1 MHNKKNIFTRR
12 RIISLGLLGLIG
24 LSASAIAKVLD
35 RNDKQWQKYRYRK
48 FSVSRNVTL
57 GKRAINRGLIYGAAV
72 RQSVLSSDRNLAKT
86 IANECNVIVP
96 EWELEWN
103 ILRPTPTTFD
113 FAPADWLANFAQT
126 NRLLLRGHS
135 LVWHEAVPEWFDRYI
150 NSQNA
155 RSIFLEHIQT
165 VASRYTGKIHSWD
178 VVNEAINISDG
189 NPDGL
194 RSTPWLKFLGSDY
207 IDLAFRTAATAD
219 PRALL
224 FYNDYELDY
233 DTREADAKR
242 DAVLRLLTHLKS
254 KGTPIHGLGIQA
266 HLSGDEVRFDPKKF
280 KDFLNKVANLGL
292 KILITEMDVVDKD
305 LQPDLNFRDRIVAGV
320 YEDYLSV
327 ALSQRAVVGIL
338 NWGISDRYT
347 WLSEFKPR
355 KDRAAVRPLPF
366 DRNFNRKLAW
376 NAIARAFDRA
386 PKR

>member
-1 MHNKKNIFTRR
+1 MHKTNNFTRR
-12 RIISLGLLGLIG
+12 RILFLGLIAITG
-24 LSASAIAKVLD
+24 LSKFALATTLNS
-35 RNDKQWQKYRYRK
+35 NNKQWQKYRYRK
-48 FSVSRNVTL
+48 FSANRNITL

-72 RQSVLSSDRNLAKT
+72 RQSVLSSDRNLAKI
-86 IANECNVIVP
+86 IASECNVIVP
-96 EWELEWN
+96 EWELKWN

-113 FAPADWLANFAQT
+113 FTLADWLANFAKT
-126 NRLLLRGHS
+126 NRLLLRGHT
-135 LVWHEAVPEWFDRYI
+135 LVWHDALPEWFERYI

-155 RSIFLEHIQT
+155 RSLLLKHIQT

-207 IDLAFRTAATAD
+207 IELAFRTAATAD
-219 PRALL
+219 PQALL

-242 DAVLRLLTHLKS
+242 DAVLRLLTRLKS

-266 HLSGDEVRFDPKKF
+266 HLSGDEVKFNPKKF

-292 KILITEMDVVDKD
+292 KILITEMDVIDKD
-305 LQPDLNFRDRIVAGV
+305 LQPDLNSRDRIVAGV

-366 DRNFNRKLAW
+366 DRHLNRKLAW
-376 NAIARAFDRA
+376 NAIAGAFDRA